1 MRLRHRK
8 HATAVAVAVLGGLL
22 STGTPAAFAAPS
34 DPGSPAVT
42 TPDRT
47 DEDALPTVWP
57 RPQTIKAS
65 GTAVPLSTEVTLVAG
80 AHADPYAV
88 DAARQ
93 VLRDAGVRTVHEA
106 LPGRG
111 PVVRVGGDGAQD
123 ALRTLRAPE
132 RADLPSGGY
141 RIAVGTVAG
150 RSTVALDGVGDD
162 GLFHAVQTLRQL
174 VRNGSVAG
182 VTVRDWPGTA
192 VRGMTEG
199 FYGQPWTRD
208 ERLAQIDFM
217 GRTKQNRYLYA
228 AGDDPYR
235 QARWRDPYPAERRA
249 DFRALAERARAR
261 HVTLGWAVA
270 PGQAMCM
277 SSDGDVK
284 ALTRKIDAMWA
295 LGVRVFQLQ
304 FQDVSY
310 SEWHCDDDVATF
322 GRGPEAAARAQA
334 RVASEVARHLAQRHP
349 GSEPLSVM
357 PTEFYQDGATDY
369 RAALAKELD
378 DRVQIAW
385 TGVGVVPR
393 TITGQ
398 ELAGAR
404 ATFRHPLVTM
414 DNYPVNDYAQDRIF
428 LGPYTG
434 RDPAVAIGSAALLAN
449 AMEQPSASRIPLFT
463 AADFAWNPKGYLPQ
477 ESWQA
482 AIDDLAGDDAGAREA
497 LRALARNSATSVLG
511 GDESAYLRPLLAA
524 FWKSRTTTADATAQA
539 DAARELRAA
548 FTVMRQAPQRLKS
561 PADGRLDDEVR
572 PWTEQLARY
581 GRAGELA
588 VDLLQAQ
595 ARGDGAAA
603 WKASL
608 ALEPL
613 QKATG
618 AGGATVGKGV
628 LDPFLDRV
636 RKEADAWTGA
646 DRDAGTVN
654 EAPGSYTVR
663 LERARPMEAVTAM
676 TVPGVGADATLQA
689 HVPGEGWRSLGPVS
703 RTGWTQTAAGGLRT
717 DAIRLIWPTG
727 SLATAPGASAGTLP
741 PIVSGTVTAPEA
753 PRVRA
758 LVPWFGDEPVAWLD
772 LVRGETD
779 AEIGGRPQRVQARLA
794 ARRPTAVRG
803 ALTAKAPQG
812 IKVSVPG
819 RTTVPRGSSTD
830 VPVEITVPADTP
842 AGEYEVPFSFGGEES
857 TLTVRAY
864 PRTAGPD
871 LVRTATASSS
881 GDETP
886 DFPATGASDGDPTTR
901 WSSPAED
908 GAWWQAELAEPAR
921 IGQVVLQWQ
930 DAYASRYRIQVSADG
945 RTWRTAATV
954 RDGKGGRESVRMDAK
969 DTRFLRIQGDGRATE
984 FGYSL
989 WSVEAYAVAE
999 QSD

>member
-47 DEDALPTVWP
+47 DEGALPTVWP

-65 GTAVPLSTEVTLVAG
+65 GAAVPLSGEVTLVAD

-199 FYGQPWTRD
+199 FYGQPWTRE

-310 SEWHCDDDVATF
+310 SEWHCDNDAATF

-357 PTEFYQDGATDY
+357 PTEFYQDGATAY
-369 RAALAKELD
+369 RTALAKELD

-393 TITGQ
+393 TITGR

-434 RDPAVAIGSAALLAN
+434 RDPAVAMGSAALLAN

-618 AGGATVGKGV
+618 AGGATVSKGV

-646 DRDAGTVN
+646 DRDAGTVT

-663 LERARPMEAVTAM
+663 LKRARPMEAVTAM

-703 RTGWTQTAAGGLRT
+703 RTGWTQTAAEGLRT

-794 ARRPTAVRG
+794 ARRPTAVHG
-803 ALTAKAPQG
+803 ALTAKAPKG

-886 DFPATGASDGDPTTR
+886 DFPAAAASDGDPTSR

-930 DAYASRYRIQVSADG
+930 DAYASRYRFQVSADG

-984 FGYSL
+984 YG
-989 WSVEAYAVAE
+989 
-999 QSD
+999 

>member
-199 FYGQPWTRD
+199 FYGQPWTSD

-497 LRALARNSATSVLG
+497 LRALAQNSATSVLG

-524 FWKSRTTTADATAQA
+524 FWKSRTTTADATTQA

-618 AGGATVGKGV
+618 AGGATVSKGV

-646 DRDAGTVN
+646 DRDAGTVS

-794 ARRPTAVRG
+794 ARRPAAVRG

>member
-34 DPGSPAVT
+34 DPGPPAVT

-111 PVVRVGGDGAQD
+111 PVVRLGGDGAQD

-162 GLFHAVQTLRQL
+162 GLFHAAQTLRQL

-199 FYGQPWTRD
+199 FYGQPWTRE

-310 SEWHCDDDVATF
+310 SEWHCDDDAATF

-334 RVASEVARHLAQRHP
+334 RVASEVARHLTQRHP

-369 RAALAKELD
+369 RTALAKELD

-618 AGGATVGKGV
+618 ASGATVGKGV

-646 DRDAGTVN
+646 DRDAGTVS

-794 ARRPTAVRG
+794 ARRPAAVRG

-871 LVRTATASSS
+871 LARTATASSS

-886 DFPATGASDGDPTTR
+886 DFPATAASDGDPTTR

-984 FGYSL
+984 YGYSL